1 MIDQA
6 LACLA
11 TTIFMEARGE
21 GIAGQIAV
29 GYVLYRRADFKPENI
44 CIEMKKPYQF
54 SWYGKLKPP
63 SPQALKNTS
72 YYRIAY
78 EILHLKA
85 RDYSKGATNFHS
97 IALNNQWG
105 MKPRVIINNHVFY

>member
-1 MIDQA
+1 MIEQA

-21 GIAGQIAV
+21 SIAGQIAV
-29 GYVLYRRADFKPENI
+29 GYVLYRRADFKPENV

-63 SPQALKNTS
+63 EPKALITTT
-72 YYRIAY
+72 Y
-78 EILHLKA
+78 
-85 RDYSKGATNFHS
+85 
-97 IALNNQWG
+97 
-105 MKPRVIINNHVFY
+105 

>member
-1 MIDQA
+1 MIEQA

-21 GIAGQIAV
+21 SIAGQIAV
-29 GYVLYRRADFKPENI
+29 GYVLYRRADFKPENV

-63 SPQALKNTS
+63 EPKALINTT
-72 YYRIAY
+72 YYKIAY
-78 EILHLKA
+78 EIIYLKA
-85 RDYSKGATNFHS
+85 RDTSKGASHFHNV
-97 IALNNQWG
+97 ALNNQWG

>member
-21 GIAGQIAV
+21 PFIGQVAV
-29 GYVLYRRADFKPENI
+29 GYVLYRRAEFKPENV

-63 SPQALKNTS
+63 SPEALRKTH
-72 YYRIAY
+72 YYNIAY
-78 EILHLKA
+78 QILKLKA
-85 RDYSKGATNFHS
+85 KDTSKGASHFHS